1 MSKEPGALHNLDDLT
16 IDYMNT
22 STQNTLKEIEHLLP
36 VRAAEM
42 MGQCIDIF
50 HKDPSHQRR
59 LLADP
64 SNLPHKTHIQ
74 VGDEILDLLVTAIR
88 DSDGKYVAPMLTWSI
103 ITEQVKAD
111 AEASRLLQMVDE
123 MPMSVVMCDTEN
135 FAINYV
141 NKASVENLKRLE
153 HLLPCKVDDIMG
165 QSIDIF
171 HKDPSHQRRILS
183 DPKNLPHKAN
193 IELGEEVLSLEVAA
207 IRDKQGE
214 YLGPML
220 TWSIVTE
227 QVKADAEAARL
238 LQMVDEMPMS
248 VVMCDTENFAI
259 NYVNKAS
266 VANLKT
272 LEHLLP
278 CKVDDI
284 MGQSIDI
291 FHKDPSHQRRILSDP
306 NNLPHKALI
315 TLGEEKLDLA
325 VSAIHD
331 KQGGYIGPMLTW
343 SVVTDQ
349 VRIATNVKDVVD
361 VVAAA
366 ATEMDSTAQTMT
378 ATADSTSLQAT
389 AVAAAS
395 EEASTNVQTVAAAA
409 EQLASSIT
417 EISRQ
422 VAKSSEIALSAAEEA
437 ERTNETVETLAEAGQ
452 KIGEIVEL
460 INNIAGQTN
469 LLALNATIEAAR
481 AGDAGKGFAVVASEV
496 KSLANQTAKATEEI
510 AEQIGAIQTVTN
522 ETVTAITSIRGT
534 IGNINE
540 IAAGIASAVEEQ
552 GAATEEITRNV
563 QQASDGTAEVSKNI
577 TGVTQGA
584 NETSS
589 AASQVQAA
597 AGELS
602 NNAAKMNDEIMA
614 FLKQLNAA

>member
-1 MSKEPGALHNLDDLT
+1 MVDDMPVNVMTCNLDDLT

-88 DSDGKYVAPMLTWSI
+88 DCDGKYVAPMLTWSI

-325 VSAIHD
+325 VSAIRD

-343 SVVTDQ
+343 SVVTDR

-378 ATADSTSLQAT
+378 ATADSTSQQAT

-481 AGDAGKGFAVVASEV
+481 ARRCRQGLRGCGF
-496 KSLANQTAKATEEI
+496 
-510 AEQIGAIQTVTN
+510 
-522 ETVTAITSIRGT
+522 RG
-534 IGNINE
+534 
-540 IAAGIASAVEEQ
+540 
-552 GAATEEITRNV
+552 
-563 QQASDGTAEVSKNI
+563 
-577 TGVTQGA
+577 
-584 NETSS
+584 
-589 AASQVQAA
+589 
-597 AGELS
+597 
-602 NNAAKMNDEIMA
+602 
-614 FLKQLNAA
+614 

>member
-1 MSKEPGALHNLDDLT
+1 
-16 IDYMNT
+16 MNT